1 MAYLVEI
8 DVKKMGHHFLVGVD
22 EDTGR
27 VEVAIDGGEPTEAK
41 GLIDGKVIFYSDREI
56 TVKDTIQ
63 LVRAV
68 ELTAANFQ
76 LLKSAQDRVNADR
89 EAEKSRAKKA
99 AADYRKQIQRWKQ
112 KIQKRKLADKSVE
125 KYCVHDISIGA
136 DRYSFLEHIVP
147 GAEEAV
153 VINPNYRID
162 KDLPGIGGRVARH
175 GELIV
180 WEFWEESK
188 GWYVVRELTFNEKI
202 CVTLIYDYGYFA
214 RGTGKKRRM
223 SLWRLKKESR
233 KQNGGDANGNRKKRS
248 AKKHKKDGDVDG
260 KIEKEETQGETTDMP
275 GAGGIDENKT

>member
-1 MAYLVEI
+1 MAYLAEADI
-8 DVKKMGHHFLVGVD
+8 KKMGHHFLVGVD
-22 EDTGR
+22 EDTGK

-41 GLIDGKVIFYSDREI
+41 GLMDGKVIFYSDKEI

-63 LVRAV
+63 LVRSI

-99 AADYRKQIQRWKQ
+99 AGDYRKQIQRWKQ
-112 KIQKRKLADKSVE
+112 KIQKRKLADKSIE
-125 KYCVHDISIGA
+125 KYCIHDISIGA

-162 KDLPGIGGRVARH
+162 KDVPGIGGRVARH

-214 RGTGKKRRM
+214 KGTGKKRRM

-233 KQNGGDANGNRKKRS
+233 KQGGGN
-248 AKKHKKDGDVDG
+248 VDG
-260 KIEKEETQGETTDMP
+260 KKKIFTKKKKHVDKNDEK
-275 GAGGIDENKT
+275 K